1 MREARQDT
9 RRQKSLYQAE
19 DVLPS
24 INAPQRTAQVG
35 KPSVQIGIEHWMVV
49 GENAHRQRVGQS
61 VVLQKLLAGIPP
73 NHAREQQDQQR
84 GPTGVDDCAQF
95 YDAAECVRLRDAR
108 ERHVAQVVKPSSM
121 VLPRDVNG
129 TFASHQEPIDQV
141 VAKHKRCAEK
151 GDVPQDMN
159 QVDRVAR
166 ESHGIAKHIRDG
178 REHPKDARDHQHV
191 AILF

>member
-1 MREARQDT
+1 MT
-9 RRQKSLYQAE
+9 
-19 DVLPS
+19 PS
-24 INAPQRTAQVG
+24 DKALG
-35 KPSVQIGIEHWMVV
+35 KP
-49 GENAHRQRVGQS
+49 
-61 VVLQKLLAGIPP
+61 LYCKKLLASIPP
-73 NHAREQQDQQR
+73 DHAREQQDQQR

-121 VLPRDVNG
+121 VLPRDVNN
-129 TFASHQEPIDQV
+129 TFASHQEPIDQI

-151 GDVPQDMN
+151 GDVPQDMD

-166 ESHGIAKHIRDG
+166 ESNGIAKHIRDG